1 MSIERTSSAATA
13 ICCPSHRR
21 KKGRADGRRRAIGPQ
36 RKFSAVGACWGDGV
50 VRAGHQNSDR
60 VRIPPSP
67 QTKAGFPLSPPF
79 SLSFSIQPS
88 PPATKRES
96 TSVASLPQ
104 FVGEEEPR
112 HTFRLLLLRLS
123 ALLHSPICAHSA
135 LPFPFR
141 PSLTSSSKNRP
152 PPSSSLP
159 LRPSLFLL
167 SSAPPPPCQATGLE
181 SCNRGGGGRKTGRRA
196 SERRK
201 THWWQ
206 SVCK

>member
-79 SLSFSIQPS
+79 SLSLSIQPS

-167 SSAPPPPCQATGLE
+167 SSAPLLPAKLLDWSHVTE
-181 SCNRGGGGRKTGRRA
+181 EGGRKTGRRA